1 MSLRSL
7 AGPSPTRP
15 RLILIAAALLLALLI
30 GAAAWL
36 AGDKGSAAPPLPNYG
51 KLPVAVS
58 VAAARIGPL
67 QRDLHALG
75 TITPLAQVTVRSQ
88 VDGELIRLHYT
99 EGQAVAQGQL
109 LAEIDPR
116 PYLAAL
122 ASAEGELAQTQALL
136 DNAEADL
143 RRYRK
148 LARQEA
154 VAGQQLDAAEAQ
166 VRAYAAQRQK
176 HQAQVADARR
186 LLDLT
191 RIVAPHAGRV
201 GLRRVDAGNQVRAAD
216 ADGLTTLVQM
226 APISALF
233 SISETR
239 LDILRRAQ
247 ADNPVLRVQA
257 WDADDRRILAE
268 GTLEALDN
276 RIQAASGTVRLR
288 ARFDN
293 ADESLFP
300 NQFVNI
306 RLAVVQR
313 DNVVTIPSAAVQYGS
328 EGAFVFVI
336 GDDARATRRVLE
348 LGPANAGRIVV
359 LAGLA
364 RDERV
369 VVEGVDRLHDGRA
382 VQVVDQRIDPQ
393 VDPQVDPQIAPQ
405 AARRIDPQG

>member
-239 LDILRRAQ
+239 LHILRQAQ

-364 RDERV
+364 QDERV

-393 VDPQVDPQIAPQ
+393 
-405 AARRIDPQG
+405 G